1 MLLNILQSKHGRGRE
16 GGGPK
21 TKGAGKEWKTDEVEI
36 DDIPKA
42 YKGQEL

>member
-1 MLLNILQSKHGRGRE
+1 MLLNILKSKHGRGGE

-21 TKGAGKEWKTDEVEI
+21 TKGMGKEWKTNKAEI
-36 DDIPKA
+36 DDFPKA